1 MPGKYGDA
9 GKASPGKKGK
19 TETNLQH
26 VKENKI
32 SSSSS
37 SVQQDG
43 GPSEVKA
50 AY

>member
-1 MPGKYGDA
+1 MPSKYGEA

-19 TETNLQH
+19 TETHLHQ
-26 VKENKI
+26 VKENKC
-32 SSSSS
+32 STTSS

>member
-9 GKASPGKKGK
+9 GKSSPGKKGK
-19 TETNLQH
+19 TETHLMH
-26 VKENKI
+26 VKENKC

>member
-9 GKASPGKKGK
+9 GKSSPGKKGK
-19 TETNLQH
+19 TETTLQH
-26 VKENKI
+26 VKENKTST
-32 SSSSS
+32 SSST
-37 SVQQDG
+37 VQQDG